1 MPNTGHKIGNRV
13 ITKSYNTILMIKHFN
28 IFLFILFLL
37 SFVGCSTT
45 RYVPIKETER
55 EVVNYKDSIRI
66 RDSIVVIPV
75 ERIVDVVP
83 AYDTLNLETT
93 QAKAKAYVDT
103 TLHLL
108 RGSIEN
114 KAKAKTEVREV
125 VKFVERTDTIYVE
138 KPVPYEVEK
147 KVRYVPAIYKLSL
160 IFMIAAIGLT
170 VIRLFLRYKF
180 KI

>member
-1 MPNTGHKIGNRV
+1 M
-13 ITKSYNTILMIKHFN
+13 KHFN
-28 IFLFILFLL
+28 IFLFILYIIFIL

-45 RYVPIKETER
+45 RYVPVKETEK
-55 EVVNYKDSIRI
+55 EVTNYKDSVRI
-66 RDSIVVIPV
+66 RDSIIVIPV

-83 AYDTLNLETT
+83 AYDTLKLETT

-114 KAKAKTEVREV
+114 KDKTKTELREV
-125 VKFVERTDTIYVE
+125 VKFVERTDTIYIE

-147 KVRYVPAIYKLSL
+147 RVRYVPSFFKFTALFFVGVILLIIIRIILKYK
-160 IFMIAAIGLT
+160 GL
-170 VIRLFLRYKF
+170 
-180 KI
+180 

>member
-1 MPNTGHKIGNRV
+1 M
-13 ITKSYNTILMIKHFN
+13 KHFN
-28 IFLFILFLL
+28 IFLFIIFTLIFI
-37 SFVGCSTT
+37 GCSTT
-45 RYVPIKETER
+45 RYVPVKETEK
-55 EVVNYKDSIRI
+55 EVINYKDSIRI

-83 AYDTLNLETT
+83 AYDTLRLETT

-114 KAKAKTEVREV
+114 KDKTKTEVREV
-125 VKFVERTDTIYVE
+125 VKFVDRTDTIYIE

-147 KVRYVPAIYKLSL
+147 RVRYVPAIYKLSL
-160 IFMIAAIGLT
+160 IFMIAGIFLT
-170 VIRLFLRYKF
+170 VIRLILKYKF

>member
-1 MPNTGHKIGNRV
+1 MV
-13 ITKSYNTILMIKHFN
+13 ITKSYNTIYYMKLFN
-28 IFLFILFLL
+28 IFLFIILLL
-37 SFVGCSTT
+37 SFMGCSTT
-45 RYVPIKETER
+45 RYIPIKETER

-66 RDSIVVIPV
+66 RDSIVVIPI

-83 AYDTLNLETT
+83 QYDTLKLETT

-114 KAKAKTEVREV
+114 KDKAKTEVREV
-125 VKFVERTDTIYVE
+125 VKFVERTDTLYIE

-147 KVRYVPAIYKLSL
+147 KVRYVPAFFKFTALFFVGVILL
-160 IFMIAAIGLT
+160 II
-170 VIRLFLRYKF
+170 IRIVLKF
-180 KI
+180 KGL

>member
-1 MPNTGHKIGNRV
+1 M
-13 ITKSYNTILMIKHFN
+13 KHFH

-45 RYVPIKETER
+45 RYVPIKESER

-83 AYDTLNLETT
+83 AYDTLRLETT
-93 QAKAKAYVDT
+93 QARAKAYVDT
-103 TLHLL
+103 ALHLL

-114 KAKAKTEVREV
+114 KDKAKTEVREV
-125 VKFVERTDTIYVE
+125 VKFVERTDTLYIE

-170 VIRLFLRYKF
+170 VIRLFLKYKF

>member
-1 MPNTGHKIGNRV
+1 
-13 ITKSYNTILMIKHFN
+13 MIKRFN
-28 IFLFILFLL
+28 IFLFILYIIFIL

-45 RYVPIKETER
+45 RYVPVKGVER
-55 EVVNYKDSIRI
+55 EVVNYKDSIQI

-75 ERIVDVVP
+75 ERIVDIVP
-83 AYDTLNLETT
+83 IYYTLKMETT
-93 QAKAKAYVDT
+93 QARAKAYVDT

-114 KAKAKTEVREV
+114 KDKAKTEVREV
-125 VKFVERTDTIYVE
+125 IRFVDRTDTIYIE

-147 KVRYVPAIYKLSL
+147 RVRYVPAIYKLSL

-170 VIRLFLRYKF
+170 VIRLILKYKF
-180 KI
+180 RI

>member
-1 MPNTGHKIGNRV
+1 MK
-13 ITKSYNTILMIKHFN
+13 LFN
-28 IFLFILFLL
+28 IFLFIILLL
-37 SFVGCSTT
+37 SFMGCSTT
-45 RYVPIKETER
+45 RYIPIKETER

-66 RDSIVVIPV
+66 RDSIVVIPI

-83 AYDTLNLETT
+83 QYDTLKLETT

-114 KAKAKTEVREV
+114 KDKAKTEVREV
-125 VKFVERTDTIYVE
+125 VKFVERTDTLYIE

-147 KVRYVPAIYKLSL
+147 KVRYVPAFFKFTALFFVGVILL
-160 IFMIAAIGLT
+160 II
-170 VIRLFLRYKF
+170 IRIVLKF
-180 KI
+180 KGL

>member
-1 MPNTGHKIGNRV
+1 M
-13 ITKSYNTILMIKHFN
+13 MKHFN
-28 IFLFILFLL
+28 IFLFFIFILTFI
-37 SFVGCSTT
+37 GCSTT
-45 RYVPIKETER
+45 RYVPVKEIEK
-55 EVVNYKDSIRI
+55 EVTNYKDSIRI

-83 AYDTLNLETT
+83 AYDTLKMETT

-114 KAKAKTEVREV
+114 KDKAKTEIREV
-125 VKFVERTDTIYVE
+125 VKFVERTDTVYVE

-170 VIRLFLRYKF
+170 VIRLILRYKF
-180 KI
+180 KL

>member
-1 MPNTGHKIGNRV
+1 MREV
-13 ITKSYNTILMIKHFN
+13 S

-37 SFVGCSTT
+37 SFVGCSNT
-45 RYVPIKETER
+45 RYVPIKESER

-75 ERIVDVVP
+75 ERIVDIVTV
-83 AYDTLNLETT
+83 YDTLEMETT
-93 QAKAKAYVDT
+93 QARAKAYVDT

-114 KAKAKTEVREV
+114 KDKAKTEIREV
-125 VKFVERTDTIYVE
+125 VKLVVRTDTIYVE

-160 IFMIAAIGLT
+160 IFMIATIALVI
-170 VIRLFLRYKF
+170 IRLILRYKF
-180 KI
+180 RI

>member
-1 MPNTGHKIGNRV
+1 M
-13 ITKSYNTILMIKHFN
+13 MKHFD

-37 SFVGCSTT
+37 SFIGCSTT
-45 RYVPIKETER
+45 RYATVSGVEKEVT
-55 EVVNYKDSIRI
+55 NYKDSIRI

-75 ERIVDVVP
+75 EKIVDVVP
-83 AYDTLNLETT
+83 VYDTLKMETT

-114 KAKAKTEVREV
+114 KDKAKAEVREV
-125 VKFVERTDTIYVE
+125 VKFVERIDTVYVE

-147 KVRYVPAIYKLSL
+147 QVRYVPAIYKLSL
-160 IFMIAAIGLT
+160 IFMIATIVLT
-170 VIRLFLRYKF
+170 VLRLILRYKF

>member
-1 MPNTGHKIGNRV
+1 
-13 ITKSYNTILMIKHFN
+13 MIKHFN
-28 IFLFILFLL
+28 ILLFILFLL
-37 SFVGCSTT
+37 SFIGCSTT
-45 RYVPIKETER
+45 RYATVSGVEKE
-55 EVVNYKDSIRI
+55 VINYKDSIRI

-75 ERIVDVVP
+75 ERIVDIVP
-83 AYDTLNLETT
+83 QYDTLKMETT
-93 QAKAKAYVDT
+93 QARAKAYVDT

-114 KAKAKTEVREV
+114 KDKAKTEVREV
-125 VKFVERTDTIYVE
+125 VKFVERTDTVYVE

-147 KVRYVPAIYKLSL
+147 KVKYVPAIYKLSL

-180 KI
+180 KL

>member
-1 MPNTGHKIGNRV
+1 MKR
-13 ITKSYNTILMIKHFN
+13 FN

-45 RYVPIKETER
+45 RYVPVKETEK
-55 EVVNYKDSIRI
+55 EVVNYKDSIQI

-83 AYDTLNLETT
+83 TYDTLKLETT
-93 QAKAKAYVDT
+93 QARAKAYVDT
-103 TLHLL
+103 ALHLL

-114 KAKAKTEVREV
+114 KDKAKTEIREV
-125 VKFVERTDTIYVE
+125 IRFVERTDTVYIE

-147 KVRYVPAIYKLSL
+147 RVRYVPAIYKLSL

-180 KI
+180 KL

>member
-1 MPNTGHKIGNRV
+1 MK
-13 ITKSYNTILMIKHFN
+13 LFN
-28 IFLFILFLL
+28 IFLFIILLL

-45 RYVPIKETER
+45 RYVPVKETEK
-55 EVVNYKDSIRI
+55 EVVNYKDSVRI

-83 AYDTLNLETT
+83 AYDTLRLETT
-93 QAKAKAYVDT
+93 QARAKAYVDT

-114 KAKAKTEVREV
+114 KDKAKTEVREV
-125 VKFVERTDTIYVE
+125 VKFVERTDTVYVE

-160 IFMIAAIGLT
+160 IFMIAAIALT
-170 VIRLFLRYKF
+170 VIRLILKYKF
-180 KI
+180 RI

>member
-1 MPNTGHKIGNRV
+1 
-13 ITKSYNTILMIKHFN
+13 MIKHFN

-45 RYVPIKETER
+45 RYVPVKETEK

-83 AYDTLNLETT
+83 AYDTLRLETT

-114 KAKAKTEVREV
+114 KDKAKTEVREV
-125 VKFVERTDTIYVE
+125 IRFVERTDTVYVE

-180 KI
+180 KL

>member
-1 MPNTGHKIGNRV
+1 M
-13 ITKSYNTILMIKHFN
+13 MKHFN

-45 RYVPIKETER
+45 RYVPIKESER

-66 RDSIVVIPV
+66 RDSIVVTPI

-83 AYDTLNLETT
+83 TYDTLRLETT
-93 QAKAKAYVDT
+93 QARAKAYVDT

-114 KAKAKTEVREV
+114 KGKAKTEVREV
-125 VKFVERTDTIYVE
+125 VRFVERTDTIYVE

-147 KVRYVPAIYKLSL
+147 RVRYVPTFFKFTALFFVGVILLIIIRIVLKYK
-160 IFMIAAIGLT
+160 GL
-170 VIRLFLRYKF
+170 
-180 KI
+180 

>member
-1 MPNTGHKIGNRV
+1 
-13 ITKSYNTILMIKHFN
+13 MIKRFN
-28 IFLFILFLL
+28 IFLFIIYIIFIL
-37 SFVGCSTT
+37 SFIGCSTT
-45 RYVPIKETER
+45 RYVPVKGVEKEVT
-55 EVVNYKDSIRI
+55 NYKDSIRI

-75 ERIVDVVP
+75 ERIIDIVP
-83 AYDTLNLETT
+83 QYDTLKLETT

-114 KAKAKTEVREV
+114 KENAKTEVREV
-125 VKFVERTDTIYVE
+125 VKFVERTDTLYIE

-160 IFMIAAIGLT
+160 IFMIATIFLT
-170 VIRLFLRYKF
+170 VIRLILRYKF